1 MRATYSLGRL
11 FGVRLGVNW
20 SVLALLGLIMW
31 LLATEVF
38 PETNPGLSAD
48 AHFAMA
54 VVAALAF
61 FGSIILHELG
71 HAVQARRD
79 GMAVDGITLWL
90 FGGVASFR
98 GGFPSAAAELRI
110 AAAGPAVSALLAA
123 LFLGVWYA
131 PGIPEAVAGV
141 VGWLGVINVAL
152 LIFNLIPA
160 LPLDGGRLLRAA
172 IWRAGGDF
180 YRATRLS
187 ARIAQVLAGAL
198 VALGILMAVF
208 LGGISGLWL
217 ALIAWFLLQ
226 AARAELAMAERAAT
240 WPGVSELMT
249 PAPAPVDTAATLA
262 TLVERE
268 GWPLPHTAYPVSAAG
283 GAVVGLLLTDRL
295 DPGTDDRWLDDHAGR
310 RMVPRS
316 ALATL
321 SVRDDLVTAVA
332 ALGAAEAGRALVM
345 DAGRVVGLLSRGDVE
360 VLGARAGLT
369 RPDAGSLGAGG
380 G

>member
-20 SVLALLGLIMW
+20 SVLALLGLLMW

-61 FGSIILHELG
+61 FGSIVLHELG

-98 GGFPSAAAELRI
+98 GGFPSAAAEFRI

-123 LFLGVWYA
+123 VFLGVWYL
-131 PGIPEAVAGV
+131 PGIPEAIAGV

-172 IWRAGGDF
+172 IWRVGGDF
-180 YRATRLS
+180 RRATRIS
-187 ARIAQVLAGAL
+187 ARIAQVLAIGL
-198 VALGILMAVF
+198 VALGLFIALT

-226 AARAELAMAERAAT
+226 AARSELAMAERAAT
-240 WPGVSELMT
+240 WPGEADLMA
-249 PAPAPVDTAATLA
+249 PAPAPVGEVTTLA
-262 TLVERE
+262 AVVERE
-268 GWPLPHTAYPVSAAG
+268 GWPLPHAAYPVTDER
-283 GAVVGLLLTDRL
+283 GATVGLLLTGPL
-295 DPGTDDRWLDDHAGR
+295 DEDPDNGWLDQRAGQ
-310 RMVPRS
+310 RMVPRAS
-316 ALATL
+316 LATL

-332 ALGAAEAGRALVM
+332 ALGASEAGRALVM
-345 DAGRVVGLLSRGDVE
+345 EAGRVVGLLSRDDIE

-369 RPDAGSLGAGG
+369 TPGAGSA
-380 G
+380 